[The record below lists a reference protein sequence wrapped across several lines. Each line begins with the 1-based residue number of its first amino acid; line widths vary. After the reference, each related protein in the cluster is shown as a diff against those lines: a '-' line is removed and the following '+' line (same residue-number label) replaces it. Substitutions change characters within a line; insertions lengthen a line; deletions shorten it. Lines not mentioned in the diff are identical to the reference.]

1 MFQDIAKQ
9 LTQVNR
15 LPTFPSTGIQKTNSW
30 MNFMNF
36 NSSAS
41 PDPDP
46 RFKIVGSDPGIV
58 PGHCQAAHTSQQ
70 VSNLS
75 QYSENYTWMNFN
87 SIASPEPDPRFE
99 IVSPEPSLNLSQ

>member
-15 LPTFPSTGIQKTNSW
+15 FPTFPSIQKTNSW
-30 MNFMNF
+30 MNF

-46 RFKIVGSDPGIV
+46 ILKIVGSDPGIV

-75 QYSENYTWMNFN
+75 QYLENKLVDEF
-87 SIASPEPDPRFE
+87 
-99 IVSPEPSLNLSQ
+99 